1 MHKKDLAK
9 RTQNFLSKANVLHQG
24 KYLYDKVQYLGGE
37 RKIIITCPI
46 HGDFTITPHAHLKGQ
61 GCPYCSGHLMRA
73 EDFINKSKAVHHNK
87 YDYSKVNYV
96 NLSSK
101 VVIHCPIHGDFVQ
114 MPSKHLK
121 GCGCIKCGHIV
132 TRTKPFGVGYNS
144 SNECEPANSKSYR
157 IWRLMLERCY
167 GNRLSN
173 KAYIGCC
180 VCEEWHDFANFKEWF
195 NNNYIEGWQLDKD
208 ILVKGNKV
216 YSPDTCCFV
225 PQEINTFFTSCRV
238 RRGSYP
244 LGVSFVKSKNKFVAT
259 LSIDNKN
266 KTLGHFDNCDEAFEV
281 YKHAKEQ
288 QLLVIANRWRDK
300 LPDNVYKALVN
311 YKISKND

>member
-1 MHKKDLAK
+1 MNRIDRKTK
-9 RTQNFLSKANVLHQG
+9 FIEKATILHNG
-24 KYLYDKVQYLGGE
+24 KYSYDDIEYINSEYPIVLE
-37 RKIIITCPI
+37 CPI
-46 HGDFTITPHAHLKGQ
+46 HGKFSITPHSHKRGI
-61 GCPYCSGHLMRA
+61 GCPYCSRSRVHKD
-73 EDFINKSKAVHHNK
+73 EFIRKSNKVHNMK
-87 YDYSKVNYV
+87 YDYSKVDFKNTITP
-96 NLSSK
+96 
-101 VVIHCPIHGDFVQ
+101 VIITCPTHGDFLQ
-114 MPSKHLK
+114 TPQTHMSGS
-121 GCGCIKCGHIV
+121 GCLMCGHIAV
-132 TRTKPFGVGYNS
+132 RKKLFGVGYNS
-144 SNECEPANSKSYR
+144 SITCEPKNSMAYR
-157 IWRLMLERCY
+157 IWRGMLERCY
-167 GNRLSN
+167 NFPLRN
-173 KAYIGCC
+173 KAYVGCS
-180 VCEEWHDFANFKEWF
+180 VCEEWWDFANFKKWF
-195 NNNYIEGWQLDKD
+195 DVNYIEGWQLDKD

-225 PQEINTFFTSCRV
+225 PQEINTFFTSCRA

-288 QLLVIANRWRDK
+288 QLSVVANRWRDK